1 MKYLLTIIF
10 IVGLVNAG
18 NWVINGDFEED
29 LSLGWTRSQSGFNI
43 FIDRATTYEIDPDY
57 EVRVQKG
64 AGTGSARLLQITD
77 ITTPSE
83 FNFSIKAKLY
93 AYDNNADT
101 LTWAAAA
108 VIIGYYNASGTL
120 LGETRICQFTA
131 PCPWQNT
138 STCHLITVSDSLWH
152 NYSFNLQTELGNL
165 PGVNPA
171 NVKKVGI
178 ALFDTTVHTC

>member
-10 IVGLVNAG
+10 MVGLMSAG
-18 NWVINGDFEED
+18 NWVINGDFEEP
-29 LSLGWTRSQSGFNI
+29 LNTGWTSTQYGSSI
-43 FIDRATTYEIDPDY
+43 YIDRATTYEIDPDY

-64 AGTGSARLLQITD
+64 AGTGFARLSQIID

-108 VIIGYYNASGTL
+108 VRIGYYNASGTL

-152 NYSFNLQTELGNL
+152 DYSFNLQTELGNL